1 MVMKYWLRLL
11 LITSQVIRKTWC
23 AGRLQHHITVRMLRV
38 CKRAA
43 FRNMRLW
50 CGSAAATFGRHRS
63 PKSRWSGEGWRDW
76 PRWALVFSAHRSWR
90 LGRSP
95 RERASALRLPCF
107 PSVTSSRER
116 PICFFPPGVKMGS
129 VSDRHRRKPASQSHW
144 WCTKEDEDCLSPC
157 RITGSS
163 DTLRE
168 AWTCL
173 LVIES
178 TSIPDG
184 DKRSPCASV
193 RSSRRHGVAS
203 RARPTQR
210 ASQHVT

>member
-23 AGRLQHHITVRMLRV
+23 TGRSQHRVTVRMLRV

-116 PICFFPPGVKMGS
+116 PICFF
-129 VSDRHRRKPASQSHW
+129 
-144 WCTKEDEDCLSPC
+144 
-157 RITGSS
+157 
-163 DTLRE
+163 
-168 AWTCL
+168 L
-173 LVIES
+173 LVS
-178 TSIPDG
+178 KWAQLATDTAGKPHLG
-184 DKRSPCASV
+184 LTGGA
-193 RSSRRHGVAS
+193 RRRTKTVSLPVAS
-203 RARPTQR
+203 RGPQTHWGKHELVSWLSNLPPSLMEIRGPRARLWDP
-210 ASQHVT
+210 HVVTV